1 MAEVKRAVRVA
12 ARVQEELAAILSQE
26 ARDPRLGGVVVSR
39 VEMPDD
45 LRSARVYFRLIGFR
59 AGPSAGDQGGETRR
73 REALAAL
80 VRASGMLRREV
91 TARVGLKFAPD
102 LRFYYDEAQ
111 EKIARIEELL
121 EEVRR
126 EQKT

>member
-1 MAEVKRAVRVA
+1 MGEVKRAVRVA
-12 ARVQEELAAILSQE
+12 ARLQEELAELIGHE
-26 ARDPRLGGVVVSR
+26 ARDPRLSGVVVSR

-45 LRSARVYFRLIGFR
+45 LRSARVYVRLLE
-59 AGPSAGDQGGETRR
+59 GGANKK
-73 REALAAL
+73 EALAGLA
-80 VRASGMLRREV
+80 RAAGMLRREV
-91 TARVGLKFAPD
+91 TGRLGLKFAPD

-126 EQKT
+126 EEKSKG

>member
-12 ARVQEELAAILSQE
+12 ARVQEELAELIAHE
-26 ARDPRLGGVVVSR
+26 ARDPRLSGVVVSR

-45 LRSARVYFRLIGFR
+45 LRSARVYIRLLEG
-59 AGPSAGDQGGETRR
+59 GDARKK
-73 REALAAL
+73 EALTGL
-80 VRASGMLRREV
+80 GRASGMLRREL

-111 EKIARIEELL
+111 EKLQRIEELL

-126 EQKT
+126 EDKAKG